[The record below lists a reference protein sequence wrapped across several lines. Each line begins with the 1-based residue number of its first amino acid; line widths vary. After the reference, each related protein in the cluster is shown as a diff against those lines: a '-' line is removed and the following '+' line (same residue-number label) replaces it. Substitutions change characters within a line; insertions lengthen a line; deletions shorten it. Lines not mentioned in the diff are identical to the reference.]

1 MTSVSSV
8 FAHPKHHIHEH
19 GNTNN
24 TDTSAVFDK
33 NGLPCFFPND
43 LNNVDYQEIL
53 DEIIANGTTNFKTGE
68 TIATALQQDVD
79 NKKG

>member
-1 MTSVSSV
+1 MFENISMNYHYTENTFLGVSCYRNS
-8 FAHPKHHIHEH
+8 
-19 GNTNN
+19 
-24 TDTSAVFDK
+24 
-33 NGLPCFFPND
+33 LPCFIPND
-43 LNNVDYQEIL
+43 LGNTYYQDIL

>member
-1 MTSVSSV
+1 MFENISMNYHYTENTFLGVSCY
-8 FAHPKHHIHEH
+8 
-19 GNTNN
+19 
-24 TDTSAVFDK
+24 K

-43 LNNVDYQEIL
+43 LNNVDYQDIL

-79 NKKG
+79 NKKS

>member
-1 MTSVSSV
+1 MFTNISMNYHYSD
-8 FAHPKHHIHEH
+8 
-19 GNTNN
+19 NTKLVAI
-24 TDTSAVFDK
+24 SYYK

>member
-1 MTSVSSV
+1 MNYHYTENTFLGVSCYRNS
-8 FAHPKHHIHEH
+8 
-19 GNTNN
+19 
-24 TDTSAVFDK
+24 
-33 NGLPCFFPND
+33 LPCFIPND
-43 LNNVDYQEIL
+43 LGNTYYQDIL

>member
-1 MTSVSSV
+1 MFKNISMNYHHTDNVFLGVSCS
-8 FAHPKHHIHEH
+8 K
-19 GNTNN
+19 NN
-24 TDTSAVFDK
+24 
-33 NGLPCFFPND
+33 LPYFIPND